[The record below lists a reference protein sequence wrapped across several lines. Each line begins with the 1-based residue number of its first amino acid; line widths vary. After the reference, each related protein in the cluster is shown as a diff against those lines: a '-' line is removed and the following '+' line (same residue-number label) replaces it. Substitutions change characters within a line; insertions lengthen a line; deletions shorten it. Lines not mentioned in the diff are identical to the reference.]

1 MKKMATILFLFPI
14 WAFATLMVGS
24 QSVTVSNGTPQIV
37 DTSNRRFPIT
47 VSLIPQSGTAGTI
60 EFSNTPNAA
69 AASSVANWQ
78 VLGSA
83 SNVSVATTVFV
94 SAPVTALKFTK
105 ISGASAVIGEVS
117 WNQ

>member
-1 MKKMATILFLFPI
+1 MKKLVTILFLFPI
-14 WAFATLMVGS
+14 FAFATLMVGS
-24 QSVTVSNGTPQIV
+24 QSVTVSNGTAQII

-47 VSLIPQSGTAGTI
+47 VSLIPQSGVAGTV
-60 EFSNTPNAA
+60 EFSNTANAA
-69 AASSVANWQ
+69 VASGVANWQ
-78 VLGSA
+78 VLGAA

-94 SAPVTALKFTK
+94 SAPVTALRFTK